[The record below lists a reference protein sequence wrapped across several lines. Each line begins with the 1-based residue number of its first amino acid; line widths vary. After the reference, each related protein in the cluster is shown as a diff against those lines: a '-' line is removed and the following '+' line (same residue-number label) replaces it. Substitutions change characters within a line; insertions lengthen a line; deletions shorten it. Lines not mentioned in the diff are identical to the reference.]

1 MKKTNV
7 YRAGAF
13 LLGGLLMA
21 ACAKPL
27 IEQKPA
33 EELTLKASAES
44 VVLDQLAEQ
53 DEALRLTWGA
63 GSNEGTGAAIRY
75 ILEMDLAG
83 NGFAGGMKDSLGK
96 TDVHFM
102 AFSHGELNDTIL
114 TEYWGI
120 DPDEEKEY
128 AFEAR
133 VIADV
138 ASPLVQQQVSNVVSF
153 KLKTYK
159 RRHLNLF
166 LIGDAAPNGWDM
178 GRATLLPRVDG
189 SMEQFTWT
197 GELKTGGFK
206 FICQNTDGRWWP
218 GYVCDPASS
227 PEVTV
232 PSYQG
237 KLALYE
243 SDPGGDKDIKFNITT
258 PGTYTVTLNTATL
271 EMTCTLVAEGDPEL
285 YLIGTA
291 AGGWDNSLV
300 GAYKMDYADG
310 VFTWEGALNADGQL
324 RFVSAVGSFWP
335 GYARD
340 GSQGGKVKYFAADP
354 PADEDLSFDIVHGG
368 TYRVTVN
375 SETLDITIEP
385 TSALSFDHVYMIGD
399 FNNWSVETPAA
410 MSGQEGTFTY
420 QGNLQAGA
428 FRFITMQGRF
438 WPGFTRNA
446 ADGLAKFQAIQPAA
460 SEDDDDN
467 RFTVEADGNYVV
479 TLDTSTGEVTMQA
492 QGTSGYSHVWVL
504 GDATE
509 NGWDW
514 DAMPE
519 MTRDAANP
527 DVFIWTGMLQE
538 GQIKFPL
545 DKSQGSFVGD
555 CVVAKADNT
564 PIGTDLDFDI
574 EYIPQNDAA
583 QYDRKWFVSDGQVG
597 TYTVRLDF
605 SAKKISFTKQ

>member
-21 ACAKPL
+21 ACAEPL

-75 ILEMDLAG
+75 TLEMDLAG
-83 NGFAGGMKDSLGK
+83 NDFAGGMKDSLGK

-114 TEYWGI
+114 AEYWGI
-120 DPDEEKEY
+120 DPAEEKEY

-138 ASPLVQQQVSNVVSF
+138 ASPLVPQQVSNVVNF
-153 KLKTYK
+153 KLTTYK
-159 RRHLNLF
+159 HRYLNLF

-178 GRATLLPRVDG
+178 GRAILLTRTEG
-189 SMEQFTWT
+189 SLEQFTWT
-197 GELKTGGFK
+197 GELKAGGFR

-218 GYVCDPASS
+218 GYACDPASS

-232 PSYQG
+232 PSYKG

-243 SDPGGDKDIKFNITT
+243 SEPSSDKDIKFNITT
-258 PGTYTVTLNTATL
+258 PGTYTIALNTATL
-271 EMTCTLVAEGDPEL
+271 EMTCTLVKEGDPEL

-291 AGGWDNSLV
+291 AGGWGNSQV
-300 GAYKMDYADG
+300 GAYKMDYANG

-324 RFVSAVGSFWP
+324 RFVTAVGSFWP

-340 GSQGGKVKYFAADP
+340 GSQGGKVKYFTENP

-368 TYRVTVN
+368 TYRIMVN
-375 SETLDITIEP
+375 PETLDITIEP
-385 TSALSFDHVYMIGD
+385 TADLSFDHVYMIGD
-399 FNNWSVETPAA
+399 FNSWSVDNPAA
-410 MSGQEGTFTY
+410 MNGQGGTFTY
-420 QGNLQAGA
+420 EGNLKAGA
-428 FRFITMQGRF
+428 FRFITTQGRF
-438 WPGFTRNA
+438 WPGFTKDA
-446 ADGLAKFQAIQPAA
+446 ADGRAKFQAIQPAA

-479 TLDTSTGEVTMQA
+479 TLNTATGEVTVQA
-492 QGTSGYSHVWVL
+492 QGTSGYSQAWVL
-504 GDATE
+504 GSATE
-509 NGWDW
+509 NGWEW
-514 DAMPE
+514 NTMPE
-519 MTRDAANP
+519 MTQDAANS
-527 DVFIWTGMLQE
+527 DVFTWTGALKE

-545 DKSQGSFVGD
+545 DKSQGIFVGD

-564 PIGTDLDFDI
+564 PIGTELDFDI
-574 EYIPQNDAA
+574 EYIPQNDAT
-583 QYDRKWFVSDGQVG
+583 QYDRKWFVSADQAG

-605 SAKKISFTKQ
+605 GTKKISFTKQ

>member
-21 ACAKPL
+21 ACAEPL

-75 ILEMDLAG
+75 TLEMDLAG
-83 NGFAGGMKDSLGK
+83 NNFAGGMKDSLGK

-114 TEYWGI
+114 AEYWGI
-120 DPDEEKEY
+120 DPAEEKEY

-138 ASPLVQQQVSNVVSF
+138 ASPLVPQQVSNVVNF
-153 KLKTYK
+153 KLTTYK
-159 RRHLNLF
+159 HRYLNLF

-178 GRATLLPRVDG
+178 GRAILLTRTEG
-189 SMEQFTWT
+189 SLEQFTWT
-197 GELKTGGFK
+197 GELKAGGFR

-218 GYVCDPASS
+218 GYACDPASS

-232 PSYQG
+232 PSYKG

-243 SDPGGDKDIKFNITT
+243 SEPSSDKDIKFNITT
-258 PGTYTVTLNTATL
+258 PGTYTIALNTATL
-271 EMTCTLVAEGDPEL
+271 EMTCTLVKEGDPEL

-291 AGGWDNSLV
+291 AGGWDNNAV
-300 GAYKMDYADG
+300 GAYKMDYANG

-324 RFVSAVGSFWP
+324 RFVTAVGSFWP

-340 GSQGGKVKYFAADP
+340 GSQGGKVKYFTENP

-368 TYRVTVN
+368 TYRIMVN
-375 SETLDITIEP
+375 PETLDITIEP
-385 TSALSFDHVYMIGD
+385 TADLSFDHIYMIGD
-399 FNNWSVETPAA
+399 FNSWSVDNPAA
-410 MSGQEGTFTY
+410 MNGQGGTFTY
-420 QGNLQAGA
+420 EGNLKAGA
-428 FRFITMQGRF
+428 FRFITTQGRF
-438 WPGFTRNA
+438 WPGFTKDA
-446 ADGLAKFQAIQPAA
+446 ADDRAKFQAIQPAA

-479 TLDTSTGEVTMQA
+479 TLNTATGEVTMQA
-492 QGTSGYSHVWVL
+492 QGTSGYSQAWVL
-504 GDATE
+504 GSATE
-509 NGWDW
+509 NGWEW
-514 DAMPE
+514 NTMPE
-519 MTRDAANP
+519 MTQDAANP
-527 DVFIWTGMLQE
+527 DIFTWTGALKE

-545 DKSQGSFVGD
+545 DKSQGIFVGD

-564 PIGTDLDFDI
+564 PIGTELDFDI

-583 QYDRKWFVSDGQVG
+583 QYDRKWFVSADQAG

-605 SAKKISFTKQ
+605 GTKKISFTKQ

>member
-21 ACAKPL
+21 ACTEPL

-33 EELTLKASAES
+33 EELTLTASAES

-243 SDPGGDKDIKFNITT
+243 SDPGGDKDIKFNINT

-291 AGGWDNSLV
+291 AGGWENNAV

-368 TYRVTVN
+368 TYRIMVN
-375 SETLDITIEP
+375 PETLDITIEP
-385 TSALSFDHVYMIGD
+385 TAALSFDHIYMIGD
-399 FNNWSVETPAA
+399 FNSWSVDNPAA
-410 MSGQEGTFTY
+410 MNGQGGTFTY
-420 QGNLQAGA
+420 EGNLKAGA
-428 FRFITMQGRF
+428 FRFITTQGRF
-438 WPGFTRNA
+438 WPGFTKDA
-446 ADGLAKFQAIQPAA
+446 ADGRAKFQAIQPAA

-479 TLDTSTGEVTMQA
+479 TLDTSTGEVTVQA
-492 QGTSGYSHVWVL
+492 QGTSDYSQVWVL
-504 GDATE
+504 GSATE
-509 NGWDW
+509 NGWEW
-514 DAMPE
+514 NTMPE
-519 MTRDAANP
+519 MTQDAANP
-527 DVFIWTGMLQE
+527 DIFTWTGALKE

-564 PIGTDLDFDI
+564 PIGTELDFDI
-574 EYIPQNDAA
+574 ENLPKDPGAL
-583 QYDRKWFVSDGQVG
+583 DRKWFVSADQAG

-605 SAKKISFTKQ
+605 GTKKISFTKQ